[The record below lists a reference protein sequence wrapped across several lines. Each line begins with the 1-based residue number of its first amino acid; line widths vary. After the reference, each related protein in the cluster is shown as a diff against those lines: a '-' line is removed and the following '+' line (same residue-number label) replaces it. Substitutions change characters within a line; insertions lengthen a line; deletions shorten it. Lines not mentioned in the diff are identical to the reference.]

1 MTTVSSNI
9 QTCRTFLSVRFAI
22 SCSVAVLLAGC
33 ASTAPSLRDEV
44 ARATAEPAT
53 YVSPETWAQQA
64 QRDAEAAQA
73 EDSVRREP
81 TLIRGN
87 DRMVNLPASKAVRVA
102 TGGAISLKFEQ
113 APVTDF
119 VHAILGDLLKV
130 GYTIHQPV
138 GGEVTIHT
146 QAPVPPKEVM
156 SILESVLSANGLGLA
171 RDAQGLYHVGRPDA
185 LRGLGTAPVNVKAL
199 AAGQSMV
206 VVPLQFIGA
215 GEMAEILHPIAPPEA
230 LVRVDGVRN
239 LLILSGSAAQIES
252 WLDFVSIFDVDMMK
266 GMSVGLFPLQYG
278 SVKEIDAALRA
289 VTGVAPLPSTQGRE
303 GGAPDQGGQGQAV
316 ARTEMRPFPAFGP
329 LGSVVRVLPIERLN
343 ALLVVTPRAHY
354 LQQAKEWI
362 EKLDRPVEG
371 GAEPQLYVYPV
382 QNGSAQHLGGLL
394 SAVFGGGGQ
403 NGARAQTD
411 SGVAPGLA
419 TAGRGVLGGTSS
431 NMISQALNNTGRDER
446 QTQMLTQFSIGSQ
459 IRVVADEY
467 NNALLIYAPGSE
479 YRKIEAALRR
489 LDLAPTQVLIEAS
502 ILEVTLN
509 DETKFGL
516 QWFFEG
522 GLGDG
527 YRGSGLLTDRN
538 SQTLGR
544 TVPGFSYSVTNA
556 AGQVRAVL
564 NALATKSLVNVIS
577 SPSVMVLDNHTAT
590 IHVGDQ
596 QPIRSSSTVTDGGVT
611 TTSIQ
616 YKDTGVMLQVTPSA
630 NAGGMVSMLIKQSVT
645 DVGSVDEA
653 TGQRSFNQREM
664 ASKVAVRTGETVI
677 LGGLIRDSDNSGK
690 QGIPWLVDV
699 PVFGHLFGTTTTG
712 VKRTE
717 LLVMITPR
725 VVQSDQQVRDLGSEM
740 RQRMGSLRVLPGWER
755 FEPLPLRERG
765 EDGADV
771 EVHPLV
777 PDPYAS

>member
-1 MTTVSSNI
+1 MNT
-9 QTCRTFLSVRFAI
+9 AI
-22 SCSVAVLLAGC
+22 SRMSTNTLFSPLRLAVCCSIAVLLAGC
-33 ASTAPSLRDEV
+33 ASTTSTLREEV
-44 ARATAEPAT
+44 ARATAEPST
-53 YVSPETWAQQA
+53 YVSPETWAEQA
-64 QRDAEAAQA
+64 RREAEAAQGQD
-73 EDSVRREP
+73 EDVRREP
-81 TLIRGN
+81 TLIPGN
-87 DRMVNLPASKAVRVA
+87 DRMVNLPASKTVRVA
-102 TGGAISLKFEQ
+102 AGGAISLKFEQ

-130 GYTIHQPV
+130 GYTIHQPI

-156 SILESVLSANGLGLA
+156 AILESVLSANGLGLA

-215 GEMAEILHPIAPPEA
+215 GEMAEILAPIASPEA

-239 LLILSGSAAQIES
+239 LLILAGSASQIES
-252 WLDFVSIFDVDMMK
+252 WLDFVSIFDVDMLK
-266 GMSVGLFPLQYG
+266 GMSVGLFPLQYAN
-278 SVKEIDAALRA
+278 VKEIDAALRA
-289 VTGVAPLPSTQGRE
+289 VTGAAPLPSASRGD
-303 GGAPDQGGQGQAV
+303 GAAGGQA
-316 ARTEMRPFPAFGP
+316 APAEMRQLPGFGP

-362 EKLDRPVEG
+362 EKLDRPTDG
-371 GAEPQLYVYPV
+371 GSEPQLYVYPV

-394 SAVFGGGGQ
+394 SAVFGGSGQGGPRT
-403 NGARAQTD
+403 GTD

-419 TAGRGVLGGTSS
+419 TSGRSGLGNSS
-431 NMISQALNNTGRDER
+431 NMISQALGSSGRDGG
-446 QTQMLTQFSIGSQ
+446 QTPALTQFSIGNQ

-502 ILEVTLN
+502 ILEVTLT
-509 DETKFGL
+509 DETRFGL

-522 GLGDG
+522 RLGGG
-527 YRGSGLLTDRN
+527 YSGSGLLTDRN
-538 SQTLGR
+538 SLTLGR
-544 TVPGFSYSVTNA
+544 TVPGFSYSISNA

-596 QPIRSSSTVTDGGVT
+596 QPIRSSTTVTDGGVT

-645 DVGSVDEA
+645 DVGAVDEA
-653 TGQRSFNQREM
+653 TSQRSFNQREM

-699 PVFGHLFGTTTTG
+699 PVLGHLFGSTTTG
-712 VKRTE
+712 TKRTE

-740 RQRMGSLRVLPGWER
+740 RRRMNSLSVLPGWER
-755 FEPLPLRERG
+755 FEPEARERQPDVP
-765 EDGADV
+765 EV
-771 EVHPLV
+771 EVHPLQ

>member
-1 MTTVSSNI
+1 MKVAISRMLTNTPLVL
-9 QTCRTFLSVRFAI
+9 TRFAL
-22 SCSVAVLLAGC
+22 CSSVVVLLAGC
-33 ASTAPSLRDEV
+33 ASTTSTLREEV
-44 ARATAEPAT
+44 ARATAEPET
-53 YVSPETWAQQA
+53 YVSPETWAEQA
-64 QRDAEAAQA
+64 RREAEEALSQ
-73 EDSVRREP
+73 EPEVRREP

-87 DRMVNLPASKAVRVA
+87 DRMVNLPASKTVRVA
-102 TGGAISLKFEQ
+102 AGGAISLKFEQ

-130 GYTIHQPV
+130 GYTIHQPI

-156 SILESVLSANGLGLA
+156 AILESVLSANGLGLA

-185 LRGLGTAPVNVKAL
+185 LRGLGTAPVNVKTL

-215 GEMAEILHPIAPPEA
+215 GEMAEILAPIVSPEA

-239 LLILSGSAAQIES
+239 LLILAGSSAQIES
-252 WLDFVSIFDVDMMK
+252 WLDFVNIFDVDMLK
-266 GMSVGLFPLQYG
+266 GMSVGLFPLQYA

-289 VTGVAPLPSTQGRE
+289 VTGAAPLPSAARADGV
-303 GGAPDQGGQGQAV
+303 APGQPGQA
-316 ARTEMRPFPAFGP
+316 APAEMRQLPAFGP

-362 EKLDRPVEG
+362 EKLDRPSDG
-371 GAEPQLYVYPV
+371 GTEPQLYVYPV
-382 QNGSAQHLGGLL
+382 QNGSAQHLGSLL

-403 NGARAQTD
+403 GGARTATD
-411 SGVAPGLA
+411 SGVAPGLS
-419 TAGRGVLGGTSS
+419 TTGRSGLGGSS
-431 NMISQALNNTGRDER
+431 NMISQALNSSGRDGG
-446 QTQMLTQFSIGSQ
+446 QTPALTQFSLGNQ
-459 IRVVADEY
+459 VRVVADEY

-509 DETKFGL
+509 DETRFGL

-522 GLGDG
+522 GLGGG
-527 YRGSGLLTDRN
+527 YSGSGLLTDRG
-538 SQTLGR
+538 SQTLAR

-630 NAGGMVSMLIKQSVT
+630 NAGGMVSMLIKQQVT

-699 PVFGHLFGTTTTG
+699 PVLGHLFGTTTTG
-712 VKRTE
+712 IKRTE

-740 RQRMGSLRVLPGWER
+740 RRRMNSLSVLPGWER
-755 FEPLPLRERG
+755 FEPGARER
-765 EDGADV
+765 EIDFPEV
-771 EVHPLV
+771 EVHPIQ

>member
-1 MTTVSSNI
+1 MTIAFAKNSA
-9 QTCRTFLSVRFAI
+9 CRTTSAVRLAAC
-22 SCSVAVLLAGC
+22 CSIAVLLTAC
-33 ASTAPSLRDEV
+33 ASTSTSLQEEV
-44 ARATAEPAT
+44 ARATAEPAS
-53 YVSPETWAQQA
+53 YVSPETWAEQA
-64 QRDAEAAQA
+64 RRDAETALSQA
-73 EDSVRREP
+73 DEVRREP
-81 TLIRGN
+81 TLIPGN
-87 DRMVNLPASKAVRVA
+87 DRMVNLPAAKTVRVA
-102 TGGAISLKFEQ
+102 AGGAISLKFEQ
-113 APVTDF
+113 APITDF

-130 GYTIHQPV
+130 GYTIHQPI

-156 SILESVLSANGLGLA
+156 AILESVLSANGLGLA

-185 LRGLGTAPVNVKAL
+185 LRGLGTAPVNVRTL
-199 AAGQSMV
+199 AAGQTMV
-206 VVPLQFIGA
+206 VVPLQYIGA
-215 GEMAEILHPIAPPEA
+215 GEMAEILAPIASPEA

-239 LLILSGSAAQIES
+239 LLILAGSASQIES
-252 WLDFVSIFDVDMMK
+252 WLDFVNIFDVDMLK
-266 GMSVGLFPLQYG
+266 GMSVGLFPLQYAN
-278 SVKEIDAALRA
+278 VKEIDAALRA
-289 VTGVAPLPSTQGRE
+289 VTGAAPLPSAPGGE
-303 GGAPDQGGQGQAV
+303 GAAGGQ
-316 ARTEMRPFPAFGP
+316 PAEIRQLPGFGP

-362 EKLDRPVEG
+362 EKLDRPSDG
-371 GAEPQLYVYPV
+371 GTEPQLYVYPV

-394 SAVFGGGGQ
+394 SAVFGGSGQ
-403 NGARAQTD
+403 SGARTQPD
-411 SGVAPGLA
+411 SGVAPGLS
-419 TAGRGVLGGTSS
+419 TSGRGGSS
-431 NMISQALNNTGRDER
+431 NMISQALSSSGRDGG
-446 QTQMLTQFSIGSQ
+446 QTPALTQFSIGNQ

-522 GLGDG
+522 GLGGG
-527 YRGSGLLTDRN
+527 YSGSGLLTDRA
-538 SQTLGR
+538 SQNLGR
-544 TVPGFSYSVTNA
+544 TVPGFSYSITNA

-630 NAGGMVSMLIKQSVT
+630 NAGGMVSMTIKQSVT
-645 DVGSVDEA
+645 DVGSMDEA

-677 LGGLIRDSDNSGK
+677 LGGLIRDSDNNGK

-699 PVFGHLFGTTTTG
+699 PVLGHLFGTTTTG
-712 VKRTE
+712 TKRTE

-740 RQRMGSLRVLPGWER
+740 RRRMGSLRVLPGWER
-755 FEPLPLRERG
+755 FEPDAYEPDSGSPE
-765 EDGADV
+765 V
-771 EVHPLV
+771 EIFPVQ

>member
-1 MTTVSSNI
+1 MKTAFSN
-9 QTCRTFLSVRFAI
+9 TSERRRAFPVRLVVG
-22 SCSVAVLLAGC
+22 CSIAVLLAGC
-33 ASTAPSLRDEV
+33 ASTSPSLRDEV
-44 ARATAEPAT
+44 VRATAEPST

-64 QRDAEAAQA
+64 QRDAEVNLA
-73 EDSVRREP
+73 EETARREP
-81 TLIRGN
+81 TLIPGN
-87 DRMVNLPASKAVRVA
+87 DRMVNLPAAKTVRVA
-102 TGGAISLKFEQ
+102 AGGAISLRFEQ
-113 APVTDF
+113 APITDF

-185 LRGLGTAPVNVKAL
+185 LRGLGTAPVNVRAL

-206 VVPLQFIGA
+206 VVPLQYIGA
-215 GEMAEILHPIAPPEA
+215 GEMAEILAPIVTPEA

-239 LLILSGSAAQIES
+239 LLILAGSASQIES
-252 WLDFVSIFDVDMMK
+252 WLDFVNIFDVDMLK
-266 GMSVGLFPLQYG
+266 GMSVGLFPLQYA
-278 SVKEIDAALRA
+278 SVKEIDIALRA
-289 VTGVAPLPSTQGRE
+289 VTGAAPMPSA
-303 GGAPDQGGQGQAV
+303 GASAESGGQQEAP
-316 ARTEMRPFPAFGP
+316 AAMRQLPAFGP

-362 EKLDRPVEG
+362 EKLDRPTDG
-371 GAEPQLYVYPV
+371 GTEPQLYVYPV
-382 QNGSAQHLGGLL
+382 QNGSAQHLGSLL
-394 SAVFGGGGQ
+394 SAVFGGGSQ
-403 NGARAQTD
+403 TGARSQTD
-411 SGVAPGLA
+411 SGVAPGLSSS
-419 TAGRGVLGGTSS
+419 GLGGFGGGST
-431 NMISQALNNTGRDER
+431 NMISQALGSGSREGG
-446 QTQMLTQFSIGSQ
+446 QTPTLTQFSLGKQ

-489 LDLAPTQVLIEAS
+489 LDLSPTQVLIEAS

-509 DETKFGL
+509 DETRFGL

-538 SQTLGR
+538 SQALGR
-544 TVPGFSYSVTNA
+544 TVPGFSYSITNA

-596 QPIRSSSTVTDGGVT
+596 QPIRSATQTTDGGVT
-611 TTSIQ
+611 TSSIQ

-630 NAGGMVSMLIKQSVT
+630 NSGGMVSMLIKQSVT
-645 DVGSVDEA
+645 DVGTVDDA
-653 TGQRSFNQREM
+653 TGQRSFNQRQM

-677 LGGLIRDSDNSGK
+677 LGGLIRDSDNNGK

-699 PVFGHLFGTTTTG
+699 PVLGHLFGTTTTG
-712 VKRTE
+712 TKRTE

-740 RQRMGSLRVLPGWER
+740 RRRMSSLQVLPGWER
-755 FEPLPLRERG
+755 FEPGHGVDRPDSVDPHPE
-765 EDGADV
+765 V
-771 EVHPLV
+771 EVHPIQ
-777 PDPYAS
+777 PDPYSS